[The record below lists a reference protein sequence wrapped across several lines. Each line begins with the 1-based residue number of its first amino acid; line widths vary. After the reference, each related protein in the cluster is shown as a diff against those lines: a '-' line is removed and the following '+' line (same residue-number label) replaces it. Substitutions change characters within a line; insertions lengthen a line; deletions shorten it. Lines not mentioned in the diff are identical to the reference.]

1 MSGTILKKKI
11 NSTQVKKLLEKNM
24 TDTISGFENKSNG
37 EKFDAKLTYD
47 LQKQRITFITDK
59 KK

>member
-1 MSGTILKKKI
+1 MKKKI